1 MELLV
6 IIGSII
12 FSKKAPKIK
21 VQTKI
26 IAVEMPDFF
35 IVFDLISKIKK
46 LIPFFHFTFVYP
58 KLNND
63 RMNSELKVFK
73 FGGAS
78 LKDTASFLNVANILK
93 TQTADVVV
101 LSASGKITDKL
112 ESLIQAYHKKS
123 TEQQEIWLDIKSYH
137 IALAASLLDQTDE
150 VFDVINDLF
159 VEIDWVLDEE
169 PGADFNYCYDQII
182 GIGELL
188 STRIMHALLLKL
200 NMKAVWID
208 ARDII
213 TTDDNYR
220 EGWVFWNETDVKCKK
235 VIEPHIAIG
244 SLVII
249 PGFIG
254 STIDNNT
261 VSLGREGSDYSAAI
275 LSHCLNAHSLT
286 IWKDVAGVYNADP
299 RFFTDA
305 VLLPV
310 ISYQEAIEMTYYG
323 AKVIHLKTI
332 KPLKAKNI
340 PLKVKSFVQPELEGT
355 FFGGDKKVNYP
366 PIIIKES
373 NQILLTIEPKDYSF
387 IAEKD
392 LAFIFNVF
400 HEIGFQV
407 NFMQNTGLHL
417 CICGSCPFFDANQL
431 EQILQP
437 NFAVSIQSNCNLMT
451 IRHYTNELK
460 INMMENVQ
468 VLVVGDVNGTFQ
480 MIYMDIAK

>member
-1 MELLV
+1 
-6 IIGSII
+6 
-12 FSKKAPKIK
+12 
-21 VQTKI
+21 
-26 IAVEMPDFF
+26 
-35 IVFDLISKIKK
+35 
-46 LIPFFHFTFVYP
+46 
-58 KLNND
+58 
-63 RMNSELKVFK
+63 MNSELKVFK

-93 TQTADVVV
+93 THTADVVV
-101 LSASGKITDKL
+101 LSASGKITDRL
-112 ESLIQAYHKKS
+112 ESLIQAYYKKL
-123 TEQQEIWLDIKSYH
+123 TTQQEIWSEIKSYH
-137 IALAASLLDQTDE
+137 LALAASLLEQTDE

-169 PGADFNYCYDQII
+169 PSSDFDYCYDQII

-188 STRIMHALLLKL
+188 SSRIMHALLLKL
-200 NMKAVWID
+200 NMKAIWID

-220 EGWVFWNETDVKCKK
+220 EGWVYWNETNAKCKK
-235 VIEPHIAIG
+235 VIEPHIENG
-244 SLVII
+244 SVVVI

-310 ISYQEAIEMTYYG
+310 ITYQEAIEMTYYG

-332 KPLKAKNI
+332 KPLQAKNI
-340 PLKVKSFVQPELEGT
+340 PLQVKSFIKPELEGT
-355 FFGGDKKVNYP
+355 FFGGNEKISYP

-392 LAFIFNVF
+392 LSFIFNVF

-407 NFMQNTGLHL
+407 NFIQNTGLHL
-417 CICGSCPFFDANQL
+417 CVCGSCPFFDAIQL
-431 EQILQP
+431 DQILQP
-437 NFAVSIQSNCNLMT
+437 NFTVDIQNNCNLMT

-460 INMMENVQ
+460 IKMMENLH
-468 VLVVGDVNGTFQ
+468 VLVVGEVNGTFQ
-480 MIYMDIAK
+480 MIYMDIIK

>member
-1 MELLV
+1 
-6 IIGSII
+6 
-12 FSKKAPKIK
+12 
-21 VQTKI
+21 
-26 IAVEMPDFF
+26 
-35 IVFDLISKIKK
+35 
-46 LIPFFHFTFVYP
+46 
-58 KLNND
+58 
-63 RMNSELKVFK
+63 MNSELKVFK

-93 TQTADVVV
+93 TQTPDVVV

-123 TEQQEIWLDIKSYH
+123 IEQQDIWHDIKSYH

-235 VIEPHIAIG
+235 VIEPHIANG

-305 VLLPV
+305 VLLLV

-340 PLKVKSFVQPELEGT
+340 PLKVKSFIQPELE
-355 FFGGDKKVNYP
+355 
-366 PIIIKES
+366 
-373 NQILLTIEPKDYSF
+373 
-387 IAEKD
+387 
-392 LAFIFNVF
+392 
-400 HEIGFQV
+400 
-407 NFMQNTGLHL
+407 
-417 CICGSCPFFDANQL
+417 
-431 EQILQP
+431 
-437 NFAVSIQSNCNLMT
+437 
-451 IRHYTNELK
+451 
-460 INMMENVQ
+460 
-468 VLVVGDVNGTFQ
+468 
-480 MIYMDIAK
+480 

>member
-1 MELLV
+1 M
-6 IIGSII
+6 
-12 FSKKAPKIK
+12 K
-21 VQTKI
+21 
-26 IAVEMPDFF
+26 
-35 IVFDLISKIKK
+35 
-46 LIPFFHFTFVYP
+46 
-58 KLNND
+58 
-63 RMNSELKVFK
+63 SELKVFK

-93 TQTADVVV
+93 THTADVVV

-112 ESLIQAYHKKS
+112 ESLIQAYSKKS
-123 TEQQEIWLDIKSYH
+123 TTQQEIWSEIKSYH
-137 IALAASLLDQTDE
+137 LALAASLLEKTDD

-169 PGADFNYCYDQII
+169 PSSDFNYCYDQII

-200 NMKAVWID
+200 NMKAIWID

-220 EGWVFWNETDVKCKK
+220 EGWVYWSETNAKCKK
-235 VIEPHIAIG
+235 VIEPHITNG
-244 SLVII
+244 SFVVI

-286 IWKDVAGVYNADP
+286 IWKDVSGVYNADP

-310 ISYQEAIEMTYYG
+310 ITYQEAIEMTYYG

-332 KPLKAKNI
+332 KPLQAKNI
-340 PLKVKSFVQPELEGT
+340 PLKVKSFIQPELDGT
-355 FFGGDKKVNYP
+355 FFGGAEKISYP

-392 LAFIFNVF
+392 LSFIFNIF

-407 NFMQNTGLHL
+407 NFIQNTGLHL
-417 CICGSCPFFDANQL
+417 CVCGSCPFFDASQL
-431 EQILQP
+431 DQILQP
-437 NFAVSIQSNCNLMT
+437 NFMISIKNNVNLMT

-460 INMMENVQ
+460 IKMMENLN
-468 VLVVGDVNGTFQ
+468 VLVVGDINGTFQ

>member
-1 MELLV
+1 
-6 IIGSII
+6 
-12 FSKKAPKIK
+12 
-21 VQTKI
+21 
-26 IAVEMPDFF
+26 
-35 IVFDLISKIKK
+35 
-46 LIPFFHFTFVYP
+46 
-58 KLNND
+58 
-63 RMNSELKVFK
+63 MNSELKVFK

-93 TQTADVVV
+93 IQTADVVV

-112 ESLIQAYHKKS
+112 ESLIQAYHKKAS
-123 TEQQEIWLDIKSYH
+123 DQQEIWQDIKSYH
-137 IALAASLLDQTDE
+137 LALASSLLDQTDE
-150 VFDVINDLF
+150 VFDIMNDLF

-169 PGADFNYCYDQII
+169 PSADFNYCYDQII

-200 NMKAVWID
+200 QMKAVWID
-208 ARDII
+208 ARDVI

-220 EGWVFWNETDVKCKK
+220 EGWVFWNETDVKCKR
-235 VIEPHIAIG
+235 VIQPHIANG

-254 STIDNNT
+254 STVDNNT

-275 LSHCLNAHSLT
+275 LSHCLNAQSLT

-299 RFFTDA
+299 RFFAEA

-332 KPLKAKNI
+332 KPLQAKNI
-340 PLKVKSFVQPELEGT
+340 PLKVKSFIQPELEGT
-355 FFGGDKKVNYP
+355 YFGGNEKVKYP

-373 NQILLTIEPKDYSF
+373 SQILLTIEPKDFSF

-392 LAFIFNVF
+392 LSFIFNVF

-417 CICGSCPFFDANQL
+417 CICGSCPFFDAAQL

-437 NFAVSIQSNCNLMT
+437 NFAASMQEKVNLMT

-460 INMMENVQ
+460 IKMMENLQ
-468 VLVVGDVNGTFQ
+468 VVVFGDINGTFQ
-480 MIYMDIAK
+480 MVYTDISK

>member
-1 MELLV
+1 
-6 IIGSII
+6 
-12 FSKKAPKIK
+12 
-21 VQTKI
+21 
-26 IAVEMPDFF
+26 
-35 IVFDLISKIKK
+35 
-46 LIPFFHFTFVYP
+46 
-58 KLNND
+58 
-63 RMNSELKVFK
+63 MNSELKVFK

-78 LKDTASFLNVANILK
+78 LKDTASFLNVADILK
-93 TQTADVVV
+93 IHKADVVV
-101 LSASGKITDKL
+101 LSAAGKITDKL
-112 ESLIQAYHKKS
+112 ESLIKAYHKKAS
-123 TEQQEIWLDIKSYH
+123 DQQEIWQDIKSYH
-137 IALAASLLDQTDE
+137 LALTSSLLDQTDE
-150 VFDVINDLF
+150 VFDIMNDLF

-169 PGADFNYCYDQII
+169 PSADFNYCYDQII

-200 NMKAVWID
+200 QMKAVWID
-208 ARDII
+208 ARDVI

-235 VIEPHIAIG
+235 VIQPHIANG
-244 SLVII
+244 SLIII

-275 LSHCLNAHSLT
+275 LSHCLNAQSLT

-299 RFFTDA
+299 RFFAEA
-305 VLLPV
+305 VLLPI

-332 KPLKAKNI
+332 KPLQAKNI
-340 PLKVKSFVQPELEGT
+340 PLKVKSFIQPELEGT
-355 FFGGDKKVNYP
+355 YFGGNEKVPYP
-366 PIIIKES
+366 PILIKES

-392 LAFIFNVF
+392 LSFIFNVF

-417 CICGSCPFFDANQL
+417 CICGSCSFFDAAQF

-437 NFAVSIQSNCNLMT
+437 NFSASMQEKVNLMT

-460 INMMENVQ
+460 IKMVENLQ
-468 VLVVGDVNGTFQ
+468 VLVFGDINGTFQ
-480 MIYMDIAK
+480 MVYTDTAK

>member
-1 MELLV
+1 M
-6 IIGSII
+6 
-12 FSKKAPKIK
+12 K
-21 VQTKI
+21 
-26 IAVEMPDFF
+26 
-35 IVFDLISKIKK
+35 
-46 LIPFFHFTFVYP
+46 
-58 KLNND
+58 
-63 RMNSELKVFK
+63 SELKVFK

-78 LKDTASFLNVANILK
+78 IKDTASFLNVANILK
-93 TQTADVVV
+93 THTADVVV
-101 LSASGKITDKL
+101 LSASGKITDRL
-112 ESLIQAYHKKS
+112 ESLIQAYFKKS
-123 TEQQEIWLDIKSYH
+123 TTQQEIWNEIKAYH
-137 IALAASLLDQTDE
+137 LALATSLLEQTDE
-150 VFDVINDLF
+150 VFDHINDLF

-169 PGADFNYCYDQII
+169 PNSDFNYCYDQII

-200 NMKAVWID
+200 NMRAVWID

-220 EGWVFWNETDVKCKK
+220 EGWVYWNETNVKCKK
-235 VIEPHIAIG
+235 IIEPHIENG
-244 SLVII
+244 SLIII

-299 RFFTDA
+299 RFFNDA

-310 ISYQEAIEMTYYG
+310 ITYKEAIEMTYYG

-332 KPLKAKNI
+332 KPLQAKNI
-340 PLKVKSFVQPELEGT
+340 PLKVKSFIRPELEGT
-355 FFGGDKKVNYP
+355 FFGGNEKISYP

-373 NQILLTIEPKDYSF
+373 SQILLTIEPKDYSF

-392 LAFIFNVF
+392 LSFIFNVF

-407 NFMQNTGLHL
+407 NFIQNTGLHL
-417 CICGSCPFFDANQL
+417 CVCGSCPFFDAIQL
-431 EQILQP
+431 DQILQP
-437 NFAVSIQSNCNLMT
+437 NFTVDIQNNCSLMT

-460 INMMENVQ
+460 INMLENLNA
-468 VLVVGDVNGTFQ
+468 LVVGEINGTFQ
-480 MIYMDIAK
+480 MIYMNIEN

>member
-1 MELLV
+1 
-6 IIGSII
+6 
-12 FSKKAPKIK
+12 
-21 VQTKI
+21 
-26 IAVEMPDFF
+26 
-35 IVFDLISKIKK
+35 
-46 LIPFFHFTFVYP
+46 
-58 KLNND
+58 
-63 RMNSELKVFK
+63 MNSELKVFK

-93 TQTADVVV
+93 NQKAEVVV
-101 LSASGKITDKL
+101 LSASGKITDQL
-112 ESLIQAYHKKS
+112 ESLIQAYHKKL
-123 TEQQEIWLDIKSYH
+123 TEQQNIWHAIKSYH
-137 IALAASLLDQTDE
+137 IALATSLLDQTDE
-150 VFDVINDLF
+150 IFDVINDLF

-169 PGADFNYCYDQII
+169 PSADFNYCYDQII

-200 NMKAVWID
+200 NMNVVWID

-235 VIEPHIAIG
+235 VIQPHIANG

-299 RFFTDA
+299 RFFPNA

-310 ISYQEAIEMTYYG
+310 IAYKEAIEMTYYG

-332 KPLKAKNI
+332 KPLQIKNI
-340 PLKVKSFVQPELEGT
+340 PLKVKSFIQPELEGT
-355 FFGGDKKVNYP
+355 FFGGNDNIHYP

-400 HEIGFQV
+400 HEINFQV

-417 CICGSCPFFDANQL
+417 CICGSCPFFDATQL

-437 NFAVSIQSNCNLMT
+437 NFAVGTQEDVNLMN
-451 IRHYTNELK
+451 IRHYTIDLK
-460 INMMENVQ
+460 IKMMENVK

-480 MIYMDIAK
+480 LIYMDIAK

>member
-1 MELLV
+1 
-6 IIGSII
+6 
-12 FSKKAPKIK
+12 
-21 VQTKI
+21 
-26 IAVEMPDFF
+26 
-35 IVFDLISKIKK
+35 
-46 LIPFFHFTFVYP
+46 
-58 KLNND
+58 
-63 RMNSELKVFK
+63 
-73 FGGAS
+73 
-78 LKDTASFLNVANILK
+78 
-93 TQTADVVV
+93 
-101 LSASGKITDKL
+101 
-112 ESLIQAYHKKS
+112 
-123 TEQQEIWLDIKSYH
+123 
-137 IALAASLLDQTDE
+137 
-150 VFDVINDLF
+150 
-159 VEIDWVLDEE
+159 
-169 PGADFNYCYDQII
+169 
-182 GIGELL
+182 
-188 STRIMHALLLKL
+188 
-200 NMKAVWID
+200 
-208 ARDII
+208 
-213 TTDDNYR
+213 
-220 EGWVFWNETDVKCKK
+220 
-235 VIEPHIAIG
+235 
-244 SLVII
+244 II

-340 PLKVKSFVQPELEGT
+340 PLKVKSFIQPELEGT
-355 FFGGDKKVNYP
+355 FFGGNEKVNYP

-417 CICGSCPFFDANQL
+417 CICGSCTFFDANQL

-437 NFAVSIQSNCNLMT
+437 NFAVSIQNNCNLMT

-460 INMMENVQ
+460 IKMMENVQ
-468 VLVVGDVNGTFQ
+468 VLVIGDVNGTFQ
-480 MIYMDIAK
+480 MIYMDIVK

>member
-1 MELLV
+1 
-6 IIGSII
+6 
-12 FSKKAPKIK
+12 
-21 VQTKI
+21 
-26 IAVEMPDFF
+26 
-35 IVFDLISKIKK
+35 
-46 LIPFFHFTFVYP
+46 
-58 KLNND
+58 
-63 RMNSELKVFK
+63 MNSELKVFK

-93 TQTADVVV
+93 NQKAEVVV
-101 LSASGKITDKL
+101 LSASGKITDQL
-112 ESLIQAYHKKS
+112 ESLIQAYYKKL
-123 TEQQEIWLDIKSYH
+123 TEQQNIWHAIKSYH
-137 IALAASLLDQTDE
+137 IALATSLLDQTDE
-150 VFDVINDLF
+150 IFDVINDLF

-169 PGADFNYCYDQII
+169 PSADFNYCYDQII

-200 NMKAVWID
+200 NMNVVWID

-220 EGWVFWNETDVKCKK
+220 EGWVFWIETDAKCKK
-235 VIEPHIAIG
+235 VIQPHIANG

-299 RFFTDA
+299 RFFPNA

-310 ISYQEAIEMTYYG
+310 IAYKEAIEMTYYG

-332 KPLKAKNI
+332 KPLQIKNI
-340 PLKVKSFVQPELEGT
+340 PLKVKSFIQPELEGT
-355 FFGGDKKVNYP
+355 FFGGNDNIHYP

-400 HEIGFQV
+400 HEINFQV

-417 CICGSCPFFDANQL
+417 CICGSCPFFDATQL

-437 NFAVSIQSNCNLMT
+437 NFSVGTQEDVNLTT

-460 INMMENVQ
+460 INMMKNLQ
-468 VLVVGDVNGTFQ
+468 VLVVGDDNGTFQ
-480 MIYMDIAK
+480 MIYNDILK

>member
-1 MELLV
+1 M
-6 IIGSII
+6 
-12 FSKKAPKIK
+12 K
-21 VQTKI
+21 
-26 IAVEMPDFF
+26 
-35 IVFDLISKIKK
+35 
-46 LIPFFHFTFVYP
+46 
-58 KLNND
+58 
-63 RMNSELKVFK
+63 SELKVFK

-78 LKDTASFLNVANILK
+78 LKDSASFLNVANILK
-93 TQTADVVV
+93 TQSPDVVV

-112 ESLIQAYHKKS
+112 ETLIQAYHEKS
-123 TEQQEIWLDIKSYH
+123 IEQKDIWHDIKSYH

-169 PGADFNYCYDQII
+169 PSSDFNYCYDQII

-220 EGWVFWNETDVKCKK
+220 EGWVYWNETDVKCKK
-235 VIEPHIAIG
+235 VIAPHIANG

-299 RFFTDA
+299 RFFPDA

-340 PLKVKSFVQPELEGT
+340 PLKVKSFLQPELEGT
-355 FFGGDKKVNYP
+355 FFGGDEKVKYP

-373 NQILLTIEPKDYSF
+373 RQILLTIEPKDYSF

-417 CICGSCPFFDANQL
+417 CICGSCSFFDANQL
-431 EQILQP
+431 DQILQP
-437 NFAVSIQSNCNLMT
+437 NFAVSIQNNCNLMT

-460 INMMENVQ
+460 INMMKNVR

-480 MIYMDIAK
+480 MIYIDIAK

>member
-1 MELLV
+1 
-6 IIGSII
+6 
-12 FSKKAPKIK
+12 
-21 VQTKI
+21 
-26 IAVEMPDFF
+26 
-35 IVFDLISKIKK
+35 
-46 LIPFFHFTFVYP
+46 
-58 KLNND
+58 
-63 RMNSELKVFK
+63 MNSELKVFK

-93 TQTADVVV
+93 KQTANVVV

-123 TEQQEIWLDIKSYH
+123 IEQQDIWHDIKSYH

-169 PGADFNYCYDQII
+169 PSADFNYCYDQII
-182 GIGELL
+182 GMGELL
-188 STRIMHALLLKL
+188 STKIMHALLLKL
-200 NMKAVWID
+200 NMKAIWVD

-235 VIEPHIAIG
+235 VIEPHIANG
-244 SLVII
+244 SLVVI

-299 RFFTDA
+299 RHFTDA

-340 PLKVKSFVQPELEGT
+340 PLKVKSFIQPELEGT
-355 FFGGDKKVNYP
+355 FFGGVEKVNYP

-373 NQILLTIEPKDYSF
+373 TQILLTVEPKDYSF

-417 CICGSCPFFDANQL
+417 SICGSCPFFDPNQL

-437 NFAVSIQSNCNLMT
+437 NFDVRIQNNCSLMT

-460 INMMENVQ
+460 IKMMENEQ
-468 VLVVGDVNGTFQ
+468 VIVVGDVNGTFQ
-480 MIYMDIAK
+480 MIYMDKTK